1 MIRSKVMLSVLLLT
15 GAAAAILGLAQ
26 MWWEPLAWEIFIKSM
41 VTLLVL
47 GLVASFLTAID
58 YDMPGSRGKIILAA
72 LALLAVAG
80 GGLVVAQMW
89 WHVMTYALFGKV
101 LITLLIIGGL
111 LSFFA
116 AVSEDFGMN
125 KRLKDNKYID

>member
-1 MIRSKVMLSVLLLT
+1 MIRGRVMLSVLLLT
-15 GAAAAILGLAQ
+15 GAAAAILSLAQ

-47 GLVASFLTAID
+47 GMVASFLTAVD
-58 YDMPGSRGKIILAA
+58 YDMPGSRGKIILGA
-72 LALLAVAG
+72 LALLAVGG

-89 WHVMTYALFGKV
+89 WHVIAYALFGK
-101 LITLLIIGGL
+101 LIVTLLIIGGL

-116 AVSEDFGMN
+116 AVSEDFGTN